1 MKHYPEWRI
10 RYNTAHYNY
19 TLQRTPNVVKDGFYT
34 TPPVP
39 VVTKSN
45 GLTTFIINFLN
56 WSGYRATRINT
67 MGRQINGKFI
77 PSATRKGTADI
88 SATIKGRSVMIEIK
102 VGKDKP
108 RPEQLTEQQ
117 RERQAGGIYE
127 FVHTPEEFFIIF
139 DQITSH

>member
-1 MKHYPEWRI
+1 MKQHALWKI

-19 TLQRTPNVVKDGFYT
+19 TVQRTPNVVKDGFYT
-34 TPPVP
+34 TPPTP
-39 VVTKSN
+39 VITKSN

-88 SATIKGRSVMIEIK
+88 SATVKGKSVMIEIK
-102 VGKDKP
+102 CGSDRP
-108 RPEQLTEQQ
+108 RPEQLAEQQ
-117 RERQAGGIYE
+117 RERNAGGIYE
-127 FVHTPEEFFIIF
+127 FVSTPEGFFELF
-139 DQITSH
+139 DKL

>member
-1 MKHYPEWRI
+1 MKQPPLWKLL
-10 RYNTAHYNY
+10 YNTAHYNY
-19 TLQRTPNVVKDGFYT
+19 TLERTPSIVKDGFYT
-34 TPPVP
+34 GPPTP

-108 RPEQLTEQQ
+108 RPEQLAEQQ
-117 RERQAGGIYE
+117 LERQAGGIYE
-127 FVHTPEEFFIIF
+127 FVHTPEEFFLIF
-139 DQITSH
+139 DTL

>member
-1 MKHYPEWRI
+1 MKQHPLWKL

-34 TPPVP
+34 TPPTP

-67 MGRQINGKFI
+67 MGRQVNGRWI
-77 PSATRKGTADI
+77 PSATRKGSADI
-88 SATIKGRSVMIEIK
+88 SATVKGKSIQIEIK
-102 VGKDKP
+102 VGADRP
-108 RPEQLTEQQ
+108 RTEQLAEQQ
-117 RERQAGGIYE
+117 RERNAGGIYE
-127 FVHTPEEFFIIF
+127 FVSTPEGFFLIF
-139 DQITSH
+139 DTL

>member
-1 MKHYPEWRI
+1 MKQHPLWKL

-19 TLQRTPNVVKDGFYT
+19 TVQRTPNVVKDGFYT
-34 TPPVP
+34 TPPTP

-88 SATIKGRSVMIEIK
+88 SSTIKGKSAMWEIK
-102 VGKDKP
+102 CGSDRP
-108 RPEQLTEQQ
+108 RPEQLAEQQ

-127 FVHTPEEFFIIF
+127 FVSTPEGFFLIF
-139 DQITSH
+139 DTL

>member
-1 MKHYPEWRI
+1 MKQHPTWNL

-19 TLQRTPNVVKDGFYT
+19 TLQRTPSVVKDGFYT
-34 TPPVP
+34 TPPTP
-39 VVTKSN
+39 IVTKSN

-88 SATIKGRSVMIEIK
+88 SATVKGKSVMIEIK
-102 VGKDKP
+102 VGSDRP
-108 RPEQLTEQQ
+108 RTEQLAEQQ
-117 RERQAGGIYE
+117 RERNAGGIYE
-127 FVHTPEEFFIIF
+127 FVHTPEGFFLIF
-139 DQITSH
+139 DTL

>member
-1 MKHYPEWRI
+1 MKQHPTWKL

-19 TLQRTPNVVKDGFYT
+19 TVQRTPNVVKDGFYT
-34 TPPVP
+34 TPPTP

-88 SATIKGRSVMIEIK
+88 SATVKGKSVMIEIK

-108 RPEQLTEQQ
+108 RTEQLAEQQ
-117 RERQAGGIYE
+117 RERNSGGIYE
-127 FVHTPEEFFIIF
+127 FVSTPEGFFLIF
-139 DQITSH
+139 DTL